1 MIIKDL
7 NNCTKKYSIVYTDPP
22 WQQSR
27 GGKKST
33 RPNSSGLPLT
43 YKTMPLADIEE
54 LHRIFL
60 RQCTEE
66 KHNVF
71 MWAIDKYLP
80 EAEAMMKRLGY
91 KLHAWIVWDKLNGP
105 SPAFTLRFQTE
116 YLLWFYKPGNIV
128 MPEKDCRGKYSTI
141 IREGSTVHS
150 CKPQAAYRMLEDMF
164 RNRNKIEL
172 FARTTRTGWDCFG
185 DEAKEADNDRC

>member
-1 MIIKDL
+1 MIIEDL
-7 NNCTKKYSIVYTDPP
+7 SNCPKKYSIVYTDHP

-27 GGKKST
+27 GGKK
-33 RPNSSGLPLT
+33 RARLNSSGLPLT

-54 LHRIFL
+54 LHRTFL

-71 MWAIDKYLP
+71 MWTIDKYLS

-91 KLHAWIVWDKLNGP
+91 KLHARIVWDKLNGP

-116 YLLWFYKPGNIV
+116 YLLWFLQTRKYRHAGKRLSREILNHYPGGF
-128 MPEKDCRGKYSTI
+128 DRTQ
-141 IREGSTVHS
+141 
-150 CKPQAAYRMLEDMF
+150 PQA
-164 RNRNKIEL
+164 
-172 FARTTRTGWDCFG
+172 TGG
-185 DEAKEADNDRC
+185 I

>member
-1 MIIKDL
+1 MIIEDL

-71 MWAIDKYLP
+71 MWAIDKYLS

-91 KLHAWIVWDKLNGP
+91 KLHARIVWDKLNGP
-105 SPAFTLRFQTE
+105 SPFKPNICCGFTNPEISSCR
-116 YLLWFYKPGNIV
+116 KKIVAGNTQPLSGRV
-128 MPEKDCRGKYSTI
+128 RPYT
-141 IREGSTVHS
+141 
-150 CKPQAAYRMLEDMF
+150 AASHR
-164 RNRNKIEL
+164 RHIECW
-172 FARTTRTGWDCFG
+172 RICFG
-185 DEAKEADNDRC
+185 AETK